1 MAEFDALD
9 DRAQRPHGHEL
20 ERRLTARGSG
30 VTEAFD
36 RLHTRADALGPAS
49 TRSARTLSA
58 LQQRLPK
65 LADQVEGVAAN
76 AQQLHTQLDQSTA
89 AIDAVK
95 TGAPELIT
103 WMDQQKGRFGRD
115 LNERKAKLDALT
127 TEVRDLE
134 SAVEQSRA
142 RLKGFNDS
150 LDQDLERA
158 KRDGAALESAVEDL
172 HGTGQQVAQL
182 LAGADAK
189 VEATDQAM
197 QKKIDQILSQ
207 VAEKADLAVLRSQD
221 VIRRAEGEVTRK
233 LQGESQQALDDLSK
247 ARTAQIAE
255 LAKRASRDPGR
266 ARADPGR
273 AARQLGDHGPGGR
286 RAPEPGPDRPRRL
299 RRDHPGTG

>member
-1 MAEFDALD
+1 M
-9 DRAQRPHGHEL
+9 
-20 ERRLTARGSG
+20 
-30 VTEAFD
+30 
-36 RLHTRADALGPAS
+36 
-49 TRSARTLSA
+49 
-58 LQQRLPK
+58 
-65 LADQVEGVAAN
+65 AAN

-103 WMDQQKGRFGRD
+103 WMDQQKGRFGQD

-158 KRDGAALESAVEDL
+158 KRDGAALESAVQDL

-221 VIRRAEGEVTRK
+221 VIRRAQGEVTRK

-247 ARTAQIAE
+247 ARTAQIEE
-255 LAKRASRDPGR
+255 LAKRASATQAELERTR
-266 ARADPGR
+266 AGLLASWETMDQAVAERQSQVLTGLDGYAETIQ
-273 AARQLGDHGPGGR
+273 ARVQDLLKALDVKVAGDKG
-286 RAPEPGPDRPRRL
+286 
-299 RRDHPGTG
+299 